1 MSYKPESTVAERL
14 LDQKALQELMA
25 WRAKAQV
32 EAARV
37 EGPVAVA
44 ASMASME
51 LAPVTLN
58 A

>member
-1 MSYKPESTVAERL
+1 MSYKPEATVADRL

-25 WRAKAQV
+25 WRAKAQI

-37 EGPVAVA
+37 EGPLAVA
-44 ASMASME
+44 ATMTSME
-51 LAPVTLN
+51 LAPATLN